1 MLVNGGMGA
10 ANWTMKTIYKIQR
23 GGASKKPGRL
33 AKRWMRFWGRLGGP
47 ELPRRFASRLASM
60 AAPPHLRQVVLARLT
75 PRGYIDSGAVLYH
88 SDLRLGRCVYIANG
102 VLVIENDQGGPVS
115 LGNEVAIHRYAV
127 LETGQQGAIQIG
139 AGSSVHPGC
148 QLKAYVQP
156 ISIGE
161 GVMIAANVAIYSYD
175 HQMMP
180 GSPIRDQALVAKAPV
195 VIGNNAWIGTGAIIL
210 SGVNVGEGAVV
221 GAGSVVT
228 KDIPADAIAAG
239 NPARVMKYRSD
250 LA

>member
-1 MLVNGGMGA
+1 MLVIGGNGCCKLE
-10 ANWTMKTIYKIQR
+10 MKTVYKIQR
-23 GGASKKPGRL
+23 GGASTQYGGL

-47 ELPRRFASRLASM
+47 GPLRQFASRLAAV
-60 AAPPHLRQVVLARLT
+60 AAPPHLGQVILGRLT
-75 PRGYIDSGAVLYH
+75 PRGYINSGAVLYH
-88 SDLRLGRCVYIANG
+88 SDIRLGRSVYIANG
-102 VLVIENDQGGPVS
+102 VLVFENDQGGPVS

-148 QLKAYVQP
+148 QLKAYLQP

-175 HQMMP
+175 HRMMP

-210 SGVNVGEGAVV
+210 SGVNIGEGAVV

-239 NPARVMKYRSD
+239 NPARVMKYP
-250 LA
+250 